1 MRVLLYPCKKK
12 KLRMPLYNVDKFVL
26 LPSVDFFTNV
36 AGKKSLPVS
45 KVTFLLTCQCT
56 FADMAVTFSLPHQ
69 QKSQ

>member
-1 MRVLLYPCKKK
+1 
-12 KLRMPLYNVDKFVL
+12 MPLYNVDKFVL
-26 LPSVDFFTNV
+26 LPSVDFLTNV

-56 FADMAVTFSLPHQ
+56 FADIAVTFSLPHQ